1 MNELIKTHPENRN
14 MLKDISWIQFMLN
27 WVDHTSVSINFKI
40 FLKKFLKIFQIFISV
55 KSNQNHI
62 YILNIW
68 GNTIH

>member
-40 FLKKFLKIFQIFISV
+40 FLKIFQIFISV